1 MSVEII
7 PPSRRTCERCGRIDV
22 WDDDAENWVIAEEDG
37 QRRVGNRHCIHEW
50 DINGRYNPIDGQ
62 MEGGAAAGGGAP
74 AGAGSGGDG
83 VEADAD
89 EGHDA

>member
-1 MSVEII
+1 MGAEII

-22 WDDDAENWVIAEEDG
+22 WDDDAENWVIAEEAG

-62 MEGGAAAGGGAP
+62 MDGEAGIDGRQD
-74 AGAGSGGDG
+74 GDDG
-83 VEADAD
+83 EADED
-89 EGHDA
+89 GEHDA